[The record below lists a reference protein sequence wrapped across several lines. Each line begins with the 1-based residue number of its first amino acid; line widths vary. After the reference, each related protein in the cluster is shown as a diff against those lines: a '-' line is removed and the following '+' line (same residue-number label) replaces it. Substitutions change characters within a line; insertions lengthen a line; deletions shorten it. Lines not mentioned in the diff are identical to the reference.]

1 MIDCDA
7 LSFKETPLNGH
18 TIAFRIEGNFE
29 NAMNQELKKRVLYA
43 FQELNKDVSIDLTQV
58 EKIDTRG
65 ILFLIECIRV
75 SEVKNASFKLIGIN
89 NKVKAIIERMKLPAL
104 FDNTRLSQIPRTN
117 DFMLYRSN
125 FI

>member
-1 MIDCDA
+1 
-7 LSFKETPLNGH
+7 GH

-43 FQELNKDVSIDLTQV
+43 FQELNKDVIIDLTQV
-58 EKIDTRG
+58 EKIDARG

-75 SEVKNASFKLIGIN
+75 SEVKNSSFKLIGIN

>member
-1 MIDCDA
+1 MIDCDS

-43 FQELNKDVSIDLTQV
+43 FQELNKDVIIDLTQV
-58 EKIDTRG
+58 EKIDARG

-75 SEVKNASFKLIGIN
+75 SEVKNSSFKLIGIN